1 MAEHH
6 PKSAYGTRL
15 VVVVLVSLM
24 LAGCGS
30 STSVP
35 TYSIS
40 GRVTRASDNSG
51 LDGITLQFSG
61 GLGTATTAG
70 GGYWRKDG
78 LKGTVTVTPTG
89 QEWAFNP
96 PNRTVSSS
104 ASDVN
109 FQASPA
115 GTPAYSVSGY
125 VRDNLGNA
133 IRDVAIEFDRGFGSA
148 KTGADGKWTKSGLSG
163 TVTATPKKDGWTFS
177 PVSRPVDGSASNV
190 DFTGAYRVG
199 GLISDVGGTPVSSV
213 RLDFSGGHSSAYTGS
228 DGVWTKQG
236 LSGDVTVT
244 PNLANWTFSPSSR
257 TVSGPYD
264 QVNFTRTYSVSG
276 RVTDQQGRGMP
287 YVQIKFSGG
296 HYSSFTDDNGYWTKT
311 SLSGPI
317 TITPEA
323 VGYTFIP
330 GSLSVSGPTASA
342 DFTAVAISSEFSVS
356 GRVTGSGGVGIADVL
371 LFLGSGFGT
380 ARTAPDGRWSATGLS
395 GDVTVTPAKAGL
407 VFTPETVTVSGS
419 SNSINF
425 VGSSA
430 TNTYSVSGRVT
441 DSSDG
446 SGLYAV
452 SFTFSGGFGRAQS
465 DVIGYWSKSELYGPV
480 TITPSRPGWVFQ
492 PQSRTVTGSSNAVD
506 FVGSR
511 SGGSAS
517 EGGDK

>member
-1 MAEHH
+1 MAPYRPTWEGGRILAERH

-15 VVVVLVSLM
+15 VVVVLVSLL
-24 LAGCGS
+24 LAGCGR
-30 STSVP
+30 STSVG

-51 LDGITLQFSG
+51 LDRITLQFSG

-70 GGYWRKDG
+70 GGHWHKDG

-89 QEWAFNP
+89 QEWTFNP

-115 GTPAYSVSGY
+115 GTYSVSGY

-133 IRDVAIEFDRGFGSA
+133 VKDVLIEFDKGFGSTN
-148 KTGADGKWTKSGLSG
+148 TGADGKWTKSGLSG
-163 TVTATPKKDGWTFS
+163 TVMATPKKDGWTFS
-177 PVSRPVDGSASNV
+177 PASCAVDGAASDV
-190 DFTGAYRVG
+190 DFTG
-199 GLISDVGGTPVSSV
+199 
-213 RLDFSGGHSSAYTGS
+213 
-228 DGVWTKQG
+228 
-236 LSGDVTVT
+236 
-244 PNLANWTFSPSSR
+244 
-257 TVSGPYD
+257 
-264 QVNFTRTYSVSG
+264 TY
-276 RVTDQQGRGMP
+276 
-287 YVQIKFSGG
+287 
-296 HYSSFTDDNGYWTKT
+296 
-311 SLSGPI
+311 
-317 TITPEA
+317 A
-323 VGYTFIP
+323 
-330 GSLSVSGPTASA
+330 
-342 DFTAVAISSEFSVS
+342 VS
-356 GRVTGSGGVGIADVL
+356 GRVTGSGGAGIADAL

-380 ARTAPDGRWSATGLS
+380 ARTASDGSWNATGLS
-395 GDVTVTPAKAGL
+395 GNVTVTPAKAGL

-419 SNSINF
+419 SSSVNF
-425 VGSSA
+425 TGSPA

-446 SGLYAV
+446 NGVYAV

-465 DVIGYWSKSELYGPV
+465 DVGGYWSKSELYGTV

-492 PQSRTVTGSSNAVD
+492 PESRTVTGASDVVD